1 MAVPRCKDGG
11 KPGEDTALP
20 GYRGGTPQPTLR
32 LLVSKSAKEAMPL
45 ASATPEIG
53 SKAQRLLG
61 PRLPAAQ

>member
-1 MAVPRCKDGG
+1 MAVPRCKDSG
-11 KPGEDTALP
+11 KPGEETALP

-32 LLVSKSAKEAMPL
+32 LLVSKSA
-45 ASATPEIG
+45 TPEIG